1 MQNRTSRVDS
11 VAGRMSDWITVALVC
26 VCVCVGVKVGYS
38 LLLGHVANPLTLA
51 WILLTDPFS
60 SNKHTSP

>member
-1 MQNRTSRVDS
+1 MC
-11 VAGRMSDWITVALVC
+11 VC
-26 VCVCVGVKVGYS
+26 VVCVGVKVGYS